1 MNVKFELRRD
11 AVKAMVSAQFP
22 WVELDD
28 ITVYDHTGWED
39 PHYKVEFRDDGKD
52 RELIIKIEIDEV

>member
-11 AVKAMVSAQFP
+11 AVKAMVYAQFP
-22 WVELDD
+22 WVNYLD
-28 ITVYDHTGWED
+28 IEVYDHTGWSE

-52 RELIIKIEIDEV
+52 RVLIVKIDISEV